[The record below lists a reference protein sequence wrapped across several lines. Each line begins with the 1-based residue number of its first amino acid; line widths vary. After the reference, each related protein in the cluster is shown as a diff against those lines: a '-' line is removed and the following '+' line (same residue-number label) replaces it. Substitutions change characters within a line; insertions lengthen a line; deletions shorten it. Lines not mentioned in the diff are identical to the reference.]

1 MKAMIRKVARI
12 VTGIFFGLFLLGTL
26 ACILQRRDLGTILFG
41 AACAALFGY
50 LYNRLRLHKPKRAA
64 PQSRPV
70 TTAPTYSRPSVS
82 YTSTPAAS
90 APATPR
96 ASSAVSNDPPPP
108 ERIARA
114 RTLYKKHIH
123 DYVVFDMETN
133 GLDAS
138 RNRIVEIAAYRVRDS
153 RIAGDFHTLVNPGVH
168 IPQDVSAIHG
178 ITDADVQTAP
188 KSAAAIRAFLDFCGD
203 DILISYNSDRLFA
216 PMLIK
221 EAARAKIP
229 FENKFAD
236 ARWIANI
243 YFPDF
248 DGYTLA
254 DLCQHIHYSL
264 SMAHPAAED
273 ARAVFAV
280 VEAGRQRFHEN
291 PAL

>member
-12 VTGIFFGLFLLGTL
+12 VTGILFGLFLLGTL
-26 ACILQRRDLGTILFG
+26 ACITQRRDLGTILFG

-64 PQSRPV
+64 PQS
-70 TTAPTYSRPSVS
+70 
-82 YTSTPAAS
+82 PAAS

-108 ERIARA
+108 ERIAHARA
-114 RTLYKKHIH
+114 LYKKHIH

-133 GLDAS
+133 GLDAN

-168 IPQDVSAIHG
+168 IPQDVAAIHG

-248 DGYTLA
+248 DGYTLS
-254 DLCQHIHYSL
+254 DLCQHIHYHM
-264 SMAHPAAED
+264 SMAHPASED

>member
-12 VTGIFFGLFLLGTL
+12 VTGILFGLFLLGTL

-64 PQSRPV
+64 PQS
-70 TTAPTYSRPSVS
+70 
-82 YTSTPAAS
+82 PAAS
-90 APATPR
+90 APAAPR
-96 ASSAVSNDPPPP
+96 PSSAVSNDPPPP
-108 ERIARA
+108 ERIVRA
-114 RTLYKKHIH
+114 RTLFRKHIH
-123 DYVVFDMETN
+123 DYVAFDLETT
-133 GLDAS
+133 GLDAGRS
-138 RNRIVEIAAYRVRDS
+138 RIVEIAAVRVRGS
-153 RIAGDFHTLVNPGVH
+153 QVTEAFHTLVNPGGH
-168 IPQDVSAIHG
+168 IPADVSAIHG
-178 ITDADVQTAP
+178 VTDAAVRDAP
-188 KSAAAIRAFLDFCGD
+188 KAAAALRDFLAFCGD

-248 DGYTLA
+248 DGYTLQDA
-254 DLCQHIHYSL
+254 CEHIHYDLGPSH
-264 SMAHPAAED
+264 SAQDD
-273 ARAVFAV
+273 ARAVYAL